1 MQIWVK
7 MLATDKMSCQL
18 PLLHRPIIL
27 LIGAIQVVRKCII
40 IFLSRYVLGHEAM
53 KKMAVSNVLICG
65 LKGLG
70 VEIGKLNCTYML
82 WFKFFLGLN
91 FIFLCFQGKN
101 WTTTYIPNLA
111 CKYSCLSLLL
121 SPRDIPQDR
130 HLRFGPKKFVLM
142 TRSLWALLPGCSI
155 RAGNWQNVLA
165 ISLNLPPTFL

>member
-18 PLLHRPIIL
+18 PLLHQPIIL
-27 LIGAIQVVRKCII
+27 LIGAIQVVRKCIV

-70 VEIGKLNCTYML
+70 VEIGKLHCTYV
-82 WFKFFLGLN
+82 
-91 FIFLCFQGKN
+91 
-101 WTTTYIPNLA
+101 PNLA

-121 SPRDIPQDR
+121 SPRDISQDR
-130 HLRFGPKKFVLM
+130 HL
-142 TRSLWALLPGCSI
+142 
-155 RAGNWQNVLA
+155 
-165 ISLNLPPTFL
+165 